1 MLSES
6 EILRRRDMRPLLT
19 FTIDPAEAKD
29 FDDALSFHPEEDGT
43 LQVGVHIAD
52 VTHYVEPGSDLD
64 KRAYDL
70 GNSTYLVDQVLPMLP
85 EELSNDLCSLNP
97 HEDKLCMSVVFTL
110 THDAQV
116 PKYKVCRTVINS
128 DRRFCYEE
136 VQHILDHA
144 ATSGREDLDE
154 ALRTLSDLARILRQR
169 RMTAGALDLEQDE
182 ICFKLDDEGK
192 PVDIWFHQA
201 TEANHLIEEFML
213 LANRTIA
220 THIGKTGKEMVY
232 RVHDKPDTEKLES
245 LERFRRQMGDRVP
258 AQTIDMLLV
267 RAMAKAVYSTHN
279 IGHYG
284 LAFPYYTHFT
294 SPIRRYP
301 DMMVHRLVAQYI
313 LGERVRTKGLPPD
326 LEEACRHC
334 SDTEQAATQAERD
347 SQKEM
352 LCRFMND
359 HLGEEQD
366 GTIVNVTEFG
376 LFVQLNDSHAEGLVH
391 IRTICPGHYLMLDEK
406 NYCLR
411 TKPAPVRTKY
421 RRKGKYQAAPE
432 DEKERVFT
440 LGDPVRVR
448 IVRADAEKRQIDFEL
463 IDT

>member
-1 MLSES
+1 
-6 EILRRRDMRPLLT
+6 MRSVLT
-19 FTIDPAEAKD
+19 FTIDPAQAKD
-29 FDDALSFHPEEDGT
+29 FDDALSFLPEEDGT

-70 GNSTYLVDQVLPMLP
+70 GTSTYLVDRVLPMLP
-85 EELSNDLCSLNP
+85 EELSNGLCSLNP

-116 PKYKVCRTVINS
+116 VKYKVCRTVINS
-128 DRRFCYEE
+128 DRRFNYEE
-136 VQHILDHA
+136 VQAILDGDRS
-144 ATSGREDLDE
+144 SGSGELDR
-154 ALRTLSDLARILRQR
+154 ALVTLNGLARLLRGR
-169 RMTAGALDLEQDE
+169 RMTDGALDLEQDE
-182 ICFKLDDEGK
+182 LCFRLDDEGN
-192 PVDIWFHQA
+192 PVDIWFRCA

-213 LANRTIA
+213 LANRTVA

-232 RVHDKPDTEKLES
+232 RIHDKPDPARIES
-245 LERFRRQMGDRVP
+245 LERFRRQVGNRVAP
-258 AQTIDMLLV
+258 QTLDMLMV

-279 IGHYG
+279 IGHFG

-313 LGERVRTKGLPPD
+313 LGERVRSKGLPPD

-334 SDTEQAATQAERD
+334 SETEQMATQAERD

-352 LCRFMND
+352 LCRYMAD

-391 IRTICPGHYLMLDEK
+391 IRTICPGQFLMLDEQ
-406 NYCLR
+406 NFCLR
-411 TKPAPVRTKY
+411 TTPAAGHTHC
-421 RRKGKYQAAPE
+421 RRKRKSQAEPE
-432 DEKERVFT
+432 QQEHVFT
-440 LGDPVRVR
+440 LGDVVRVR

>member
-1 MLSES
+1 
-6 EILRRRDMRPLLT
+6 MRGVIT
-19 FTIDPAEAKD
+19 FTIDPIEAKD
-29 FDDALSFHPEEDGT
+29 FDDALSFLHEDDDT
-43 LQVGVHIAD
+43 WQVGVHIAD

-70 GNSTYLVDQVLPMLP
+70 GTSTYLVDRVLPMLP

-97 HEDKLCMSVVFTL
+97 HEDKLCMSVIFTL
-110 THDAQV
+110 SRDAQV
-116 PKYKVCRTVINS
+116 LKYKVCRTVINS
-128 DRRFCYEE
+128 DYRFHYGE
-136 VQHILDHA
+136 VQSILDGQSS
-144 ATSGREDLDE
+144 SGSPELDT
-154 ALRTLSDLARILRQR
+154 ALVTLNGFARTLRQQ

-182 ICFKLDDEGK
+182 LCFQLDEEGN
-192 PVDIWFHQA
+192 PVDIWFHKA

-220 THIGKTGKEMVY
+220 THIGKTNKPMVY
-232 RVHDKPDTEKLES
+232 RVHDKPDTEKLEN
-245 LERFRRQMGDRVP
+245 LERFRRQMGDNVP
-258 AQTIDMLLV
+258 AQTLDMLLV

-334 SDTEQAATQAERD
+334 SDAEQAAAMAERD

-352 LCRFMND
+352 LCRYMSS
-359 HLGEEQD
+359 HIGEEHE
-366 GTIVNVTEFG
+366 GTIVNVTDFG

-391 IRTICPGHYLMLDEK
+391 IRTICPDHYLTFDEK
-406 NYCLR
+406 NFCLR
-411 TKPAPVRTKY
+411 TTPAPEHT
-421 RRKGKYQAAPE
+421 RRRRGRAGRKKINAEEGLE
-432 DEKERVFT
+432 EGHVFT
-440 LGDPVRVR
+440 LGDQVRVR
-448 IVRADAEKRQIDFEL
+448 IMRADAEKRQIDFEL

>member
-1 MLSES
+1 
-6 EILRRRDMRPLLT
+6 MRSVLT
-19 FTIDPAEAKD
+19 FTIDPVEAKD
-29 FDDALSFHPEEDGT
+29 FDDALSFLHDEDDT
-43 LQVGVHIAD
+43 CQVGVHIAD

-70 GNSTYLVDQVLPMLP
+70 ATSTYLVDRVLPMLP

-110 THDAQV
+110 SRDAQV
-116 PKYKVCRTVINS
+116 LKYKVCRTVINS
-128 DRRFCYEE
+128 DRRFNYGE
-136 VQHILDHA
+136 VQSILDGQTSSGSAELDA
-144 ATSGREDLDE
+144 ALVELNGF
-154 ALRTLSDLARILRQR
+154 ARILRQR
-169 RMTAGALDLEQDE
+169 RMVAGALDLEQDE
-182 ICFKLDDEGK
+182 LCFKLDDSGN

-220 THIGKTGKEMVY
+220 THIGKTNKPMVY
-232 RVHDKPDTEKLES
+232 RVHDKPDTEKLDN
-245 LERFRRQMGDRVP
+245 LERFRSRMGDRVP
-258 AQTIDMLLV
+258 AQTLDMLLV

-284 LAFPYYTHFT
+284 LAFTYYTHFT

-301 DMMVHRLVAQYI
+301 DMMVHRLVAQHI
-313 LGERVRTKGLPPD
+313 LGERGCQNSLPPD

-334 SDTEQAATQAERD
+334 SDAEQAAAQAERD

-352 LCRFMND
+352 LCRYMEQ

-366 GTIVNVTEFG
+366 GTIVNVTEYG

-411 TKPAPVRTKY
+411 TKPASEHT
-421 RRKGKYQAAPE
+421 RRRRGWFGRKDDMP
-432 DEKERVFT
+432 DEEGRVFT
-440 LGDPVRVR
+440 LGDKVRVR
-448 IVRADAEKRQIDFEL
+448 ITRADAEKRQIDFEL